1 VDWKFDECGTYL
13 IAGGLGGVG
22 RSIMTWMA
30 SRGAKNLIVPSRWSR
45 SVAAS
50 KAAIDVVAK
59 LKKQGVYVATP
70 RCDVSSESSL
80 RAVLDECAATM
91 PPIKGCI
98 NAAMVLNDSVFDN
111 MTHAQWTQTL
121 DSKVATSWN
130 LHQCLPQDLDFFV
143 LLSSVAGVI
152 GSAGQANYA
161 TGCTFQDAL
170 ARHRV
175 VHGQKAVSIDL
186 GVMRSIGVV
195 AETGK
200 LQRTFENAKG
210 MKKIEEGEFLAL
222 LDIQCDPKRPIA
234 EPDKSQ
240 MSIGLVTPADMIAQ
254 GDEPIEM
261 LQRPLFGNFAEPRA
275 GTNHAYTAGIS
286 DYGAVF
292 KQAGAQD
299 ERARIVVTALAQKL
313 ARALSV
319 QPEDIDS
326 EKTLHVFGVDSLVA
340 VELRSWIAKEFAA
353 DVTVFDLMGSA
364 SVSAIGYL
372 VAKVSKLS

>member
-1 VDWKFDECGTYL
+1 
-13 IAGGLGGVG
+13 
-22 RSIMTWMA
+22 MTWMA
-30 SRGAKNLIVPSRWSR
+30 SRGAKHLIVPSRWSR
-45 SVAAS
+45 SAAAS
-50 KAAIDVVAK
+50 QAAIDVVTK
-59 LKKQGVYVATP
+59 LRKQGVHVATP

-80 RAVLDECAATM
+80 LAVLEECATTM

-111 MTHAQWTQTL
+111 MTYSQWTQTL

-130 LHQCLPQDLDFFV
+130 LHKCLPQDLDFFV
-143 LLSSVAGVI
+143 LLASVAGVI
-152 GSAGQANYA
+152 GSARQANYA

-175 VHGQKAVSIDL
+175 MHGQKAISINL
-186 GVMRSIGVV
+186 GVMRSISVV

-200 LQRTFENAKG
+200 LQRTFEDAKG
-210 MKKIEEGEFLAL
+210 MKKIGEEEFLAL
-222 LDIQCDPKRPIA
+222 LDICCDPMRPIA

-240 MSIGLVTPADMIAQ
+240 ILIGLVTPADMMAQ

-261 LQRPLFGNFAEPRA
+261 LQRPLFANFAEPRGGA
-275 GTNHAYTAGIS
+275 SHVYTTGIS
-286 DYGAVF
+286 DYGALF
-292 KQAGAQD
+292 KQAGAED
-299 ERARIVVTALAQKL
+299 ERASIVVTALAHKL

-326 EKTLHVFGVDSLVA
+326 EKTLHIFGVDSLVA
-340 VELRSWIAKEFAA
+340 VELRSWIAREFAA
-353 DVTVFDLMGSA
+353 DVAVFDLMGAA
-364 SVSAIGYL
+364 SVSAIGRL